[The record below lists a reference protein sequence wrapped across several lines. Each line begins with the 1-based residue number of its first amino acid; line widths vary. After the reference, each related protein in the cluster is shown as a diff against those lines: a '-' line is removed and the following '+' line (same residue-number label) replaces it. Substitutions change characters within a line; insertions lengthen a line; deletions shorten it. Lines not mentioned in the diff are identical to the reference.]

1 MCQICAP
8 GWYQMYS
15 ASSNCIQC
23 SNGSYQMNKGM
34 TMCNDCAP
42 GFYARLA
49 GASVCEICMPGL
61 YQMYNASTNCSKCSE
76 GYYQSASGASV
87 CNICGYGMYS
97 NSAGGTQCDMC
108 PSDYNNNRT
117 GGRKTEDCYIICMP
131 GEFLVNKICT
141 GCEAG
146 TYQISTIATACVA
159 CDAGTFSDVTRSTA
173 CQACHGC
180 TEGQWAS
187 ASCMSTRDTQC
198 SPCTI
203 CNDGYYVIGS
213 CAKGD
218 NMGLLSQDTLCDVC
232 PMCKNGTFLSAG
244 CMNNDPPVC
253 LACSNCTGDVVL
265 TCTSN
270 SDTVCSDVVSCRRN
284 VNYTVYDWITEA
296 ERCTMGQ
303 YLVGMNGGLPVCRQ
317 CPVGLFGPN
326 GLWCEACNGY
336 KRAYLDGTACVC
348 EIGTQMNSR
357 GLCVC
362 GVGMEFMEDGCVVCG
377 VNRYSNYSMELGDS
391 WFNQYKPCAPCEA
404 GKYSLTGM
412 TACLDCEFG
421 SYREVDMDACGMC
434 EDGYFAEDARVNN
447 CTQCN
452 STCEVGFNPVSCPL
466 YPGDDLFI
474 CEPCPEIPINAVL
487 TPAAN
492 FTGNTACDWEC
503 EDGYFRLNSTYC
515 QLCSEMACSP
525 GFNVS
530 LCSRLADANCDVE
543 CVDDRKPLFN
553 SQ

>member
-1 MCQICAP
+1 ME
-8 GWYQMYS
+8 
-15 ASSNCIQC
+15 CIR
-23 SNGSYQMNKGM
+23 GKY
-34 TMCNDCAP
+34 
-42 GFYARLA
+42 
-49 GASVCEICMPGL
+49 
-61 YQMYNASTNCSKCSE
+61 
-76 GYYQSASGASV
+76 
-87 CNICGYGMYS
+87 
-97 NSAGGTQCDMC
+97 SAGGVGASSCIEC
-108 PSDYNNNRT
+108 GIGAYNNVNGSSTCRQCMNGTYTRT
-117 GGRKTEDCYIICMP
+117 NGSTTCEVCIEGTYATGI
-131 GEFLVNKICT
+131 VTVCT
-141 GCEAG
+141 ACSVG
-146 TYQISTIATACVA
+146 TYQSSTG
-159 CDAGTFSDVTRSTA
+159 GTG
-173 CQACHGC
+173 CQGC
-180 TEGQWAS
+180 QGCAEGQWALGLCTS
-187 ASCMSTRDTQC
+187 ERNTQC

-203 CNDGYYVIGS
+203 CDNGYYAIGS

-218 NMGLLSQDTLCDVC
+218 VMGLLSQDALCDVC

-244 CMNNDPPVC
+244 CMNNERPVC

-265 TCTSN
+265 TCTSK

-317 CPVGLFGPN
+317 CPAGLFGPN

-391 WFNQYKPCAPCEA
+391 WFKQYKPCAPCEA

-452 STCEVGFNPVSCPL
+452 STCEVGFNPVSCPF
-466 YPGDDLFI
+466 YPGNDRFM

-503 EDGYFRLNSTYC
+503 EDGYFRLNASYC

-553 SQ
+553 SQWTLGCEWGCVNGYVLSVQDYVMFVQYSCVLDGARSFWSWG